1 MIAAAAA
8 RKAGAA
14 AAAEAAAAK
23 VRAVAVVQVKA
34 AVEAGAAKMR
44 AAPAAVVALVAHQVR
59 ARVRAAA
66 AAMQSVAQQAA
77 PSSKQQ
83 TQNFFLKNRAFVD
96 SATFVLKYAHA
107 FVDTDLLPQK
117 GLLRCDSRRSC
128 YGYIITCA

>member
-66 AAMQSVAQQAA
+66 VAVQSVAQQAA

-83 TQNFFLKNRAFVD
+83 TQKVIFGVSVADRPALTGVIEVCMHLSDSELK
-96 SATFVLKYAHA
+96 
-107 FVDTDLLPQK
+107 
-117 GLLRCDSRRSC
+117 RCDSRRSC